1 VQLLANALA
10 DVKSFSKEKP
20 MAKLDAAKVIRKVRE
35 RLGISQEGLS
45 RRLNA
50 TKGAV
55 QHWERGR
62 NHPDLARL
70 ERLREFCPAGPERRL
85 LDALIKETL
94 GRVAAPSEE
103 ALASGASSPQVQ
115 KENGRL
121 RAQIARLE
129 AALQRK
135 SEECRILRDSVVK
148 DLVAE
153 CQRQI
158 ADSKN
163 TKAGQP

>member
-1 VQLLANALA
+1 
-10 DVKSFSKEKP
+10 
-20 MAKLDAAKVIRKVRE
+20 MAKLDAAKIIKKVRI
-35 RLGISQEGLS
+35 RMGVSQEGLS

-70 ERLREFCPAGPERRL
+70 MALRQICPPGPERKL
-85 LDALIKETL
+85 LDALIKETQ
-94 GRVAAPSEE
+94 GRIAMPPADLYQGGGG
-103 ALASGASSPQVQ
+103 ALLQ

-129 AALQRK
+129 TAQQRKAEQLRILQDLVSDLQRQN
-135 SEECRILRDSVVK
+135 
-148 DLVAE
+148 AE
-153 CQRQI
+153 LKGGKT
-158 ADSKN
+158 A
-163 TKAGQP
+163 